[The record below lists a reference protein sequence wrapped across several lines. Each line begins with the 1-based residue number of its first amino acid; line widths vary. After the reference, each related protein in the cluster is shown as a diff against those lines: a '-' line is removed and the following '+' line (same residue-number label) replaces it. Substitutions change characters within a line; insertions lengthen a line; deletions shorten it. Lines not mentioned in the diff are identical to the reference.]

1 MSFDNFWRKYPRK
14 VARKTAMHSFGRLSL
29 DEQEIAIEALDTH
42 LEYWKL
48 KETATEFIPHPA
60 TWLNQQRFYD
70 ELEMTPKQPKK
81 PALPWYSTEQL
92 TFDKAREMGMT
103 ARPGEDMGQFRSR
116 IAQKIAEAA

>member
-1 MSFDNFWRKYPRK
+1 MSFDDFWRKYPRK
-14 VARKTAMHSFGRLSL
+14 VARKTAMQSFGRLSI

-42 LEYWKL
+42 VEYWKL

-92 TFDKAREMGMT
+92 TMDKAREMGMT